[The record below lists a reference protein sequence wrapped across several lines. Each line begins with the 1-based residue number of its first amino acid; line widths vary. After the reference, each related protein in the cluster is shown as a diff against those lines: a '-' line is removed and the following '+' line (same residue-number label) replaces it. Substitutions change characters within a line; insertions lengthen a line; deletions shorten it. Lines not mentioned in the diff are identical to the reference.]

1 MDAIVAKKIVDHIK
15 ERQRQNNR
23 ELQKG
28 KRTIRAL
35 ADRLPA
41 TTDPVDRML
50 VKKVI
55 ADMAKRQHH
64 LKMSNNYLGVLLS
77 NNREDTHA

>member
-1 MDAIVAKKIVDHIK
+1 MDAIVAQRITDYVEK
-15 ERQRQNNR
+15 RQRQNNR

-28 KRTIRAL
+28 KRAIRAL

-55 ADMAKRQHH
+55 ADMAKRQHY
-64 LKMSNNYLGVLLS
+64 LKLSNNYLGVLLS
-77 NNREDTHA
+77 NNREDTNA